1 MPSNYNTR
9 FFFRFDTD
17 AHREMRINIQQR
29 GYTGTAVQRP
39 LGEGAAVLKRDSGN
53 NGIFGTSLEIIAE
66 CNSDDEYAVLYT
78 SDPREFYVELID
90 VDRNVTLWDG
100 FVSPELYSAPEV
112 YPPYD
117 VRIIAVDG
125 LGELKR
131 DNFANPGRTS
141 ILNHLISILSH
152 SGLQTNASN
161 ILVIDSLS
169 CQTPYVPGASLLSS
183 IQVDLGNLTD
193 QEMTCYEAL
202 EAILA
207 TLNLTI
213 TRYGSKWLLIRESDV
228 VVEAGTITAKTAAG
242 ETVVL
247 PVIDY
252 GSAANHDW
260 WPVGRVENEVVPAR
274 NRVSVSLAYARRT
287 MLENADLVNGSGW
300 IYPTRDDSQLAYVEW
315 QQLADGMRP
324 HLVIADNNASVTI
337 RQEIPVHQYSGKLT
351 LRIQTLMYYNRLPR
365 YPVYFRLAVSDGTA
379 LRFLK
384 YHENGNYCEWVSQ
397 SIENKY
403 EEQIAAGYVNNAS
416 SVPLSAF
423 SSKEIEIP
431 GIPLSGTLG
440 IFITAK
446 PTYALASNDFFLGGV
461 YLSQDAVPGYKDTIV
476 IDNGARGS
484 AGDAVSVFGDAPY
497 TPNGLKNVLNITAD
511 GNGVITTDWQTSKF
525 GGELLSVI
533 AMDRALGVALPRL
546 LSKGVLN
553 VPGNAGLPAVIVN
566 PDGIPMLIQ
575 RSSWKLL
582 DDEVEVEILSVPAG
596 SVEITSESI
605 VPMSE
610 DQAEAITGGTAGT
623 SGGGGAPST
632 PVPEEKLFEAI
643 YGNGGITGA
652 KALYDIFIKQVE
664 ADEEQQIEE
673 QLKNATE
680 ILKHLFLVP
689 NDGRPYIRS
698 DIGFVSEDFVSGAGL
713 STTQGG
719 AGGGGSIATLS
730 DVSLSGLA
738 NGNILRYDASV
749 GMWRNESLNLGTA
762 ASYNIGIVAQGDNGL
777 VTGGAVYDAINTI
790 LSSAVKFVGITTTAL
805 TDGSTTSTVT
815 IDGASH
821 TAQRGDVVI
830 YGGKEFLW
838 TGSLWQQM
846 GDEASWALKTVTI
859 TGAGYL
865 TGGGTL
871 EANRTLDIASTYKTH
886 IQNGQTA
893 YGWGNHATAGY
904 ALADNL
910 TTLAGRVTTLEG
922 RTDWDEY
929 LEIDDN
935 GDIHVKGNRGLWSDS
950 FLSGAGLSSSSS
962 GGGSGVDLDAM
973 WGSLTNSV
981 TDAYANT
988 PIALAHIPDINTSK
1002 ITNLESWILGKG
1014 YASASDLSGYLPL
1027 TGGTLTGPLTVGSTL
1042 TVSGLTTF
1050 GSYVDFPN
1058 ASANYIRA
1066 TQATGSFRF
1075 VVGGSA
1081 NSDYAVQIT
1090 ANKLVALTSS
1100 LSVASNIFT
1109 GGFFYARTGDFRLYV
1124 RDTVTT
1130 ESGVDKNAFWFRN
1143 INGTNNLYIGYETC
1157 ATAPTYIY
1165 GNHQGFY
1172 TYNGGNNLAMYM
1184 SSAGNVGIA
1193 TMQPAYKLDVAGDI
1207 RARNRLYIGTGSAY
1221 IEVDSDG
1228 YLHTASGFYSDSFVS
1243 GGGLST
1249 TSGSG
1254 GGGVDLAAM
1263 WNSLTNSVTDAYA
1276 NTPIALAHIPDIT
1289 TAKISNLDSWLS
1301 SQGYVSN
1308 VSISGE
1314 NLRVT
1319 KSNAYTDLTIPFATT
1334 NKRLKAYPGTAS
1346 AGGYDL
1352 NTLLTG
1358 GGITSNYGSMRY
1370 WGNGPS
1376 GAGYGA
1382 AVQIATGRANS
1393 SLDMQLLWDI
1403 DNDAATPTRRMW
1415 WRAANS
1421 LGWSSDWHLIY
1432 DSSTLTKSVL
1442 TDIIG
1447 ATTYAPYNAGG
1458 YLPLAGGTLTGPLT
1472 VGSTLTVSGLTTFGS
1487 YVDFPNASA
1496 NYIRATQATGSFRF
1510 VVGGS
1515 ANSDYAVQITA
1526 NKLVALTSSLSVASN
1541 IFTGGFFYAR
1551 TGDFRLYVRDTVTT
1565 ESGVDKN
1572 AFWFRNINGTNN
1584 LYIGYETCA
1593 TAPTYIY
1600 GNHQGF
1606 YTYNGGNN
1614 LAMYMSSAGNVGI
1627 ATMQPAYKL
1636 DVAGDIR
1643 ARNRLYI
1650 GTGSAY
1656 IEVDSDGYL
1665 HTASGFYSDSFVSG
1679 GGLSTT
1685 SGSGGGGVDLAA
1697 MWNSLT
1703 NSVTDAYAN
1712 TPIALAHIPDITT
1725 AKISNLE
1732 DWISGKGYAT
1742 ASSIPSVLPNP
1753 YSLTFGSKTYDGS
1766 AARTITASDL
1776 GALTSVSVVNN
1787 DATLSR
1793 NSHVTIGVVQ
1803 GIPIRVYTA
1812 SFALTS
1818 EIPVEL
1824 PNPSAL
1830 SFGNK
1835 TYDGS
1840 AARTI
1845 TASDLG
1851 ALTSVSVSNYDATL
1865 SRNQH
1870 VTIARVQGTDIQ
1882 AYVPSFA
1889 LVSEIP
1895 STLPNPYALT
1905 FGSKTYDGSVARSIT
1920 ASDFG
1925 LGSAAS
1931 DINTLFSYFNGYG
1944 AANEA
1949 VQLTTTRTIWGQE
1962 FDGTQNVSGAIS
1974 GATTGAFS
1982 SWVQASYYY
1991 VGSSATA
1998 YLDYRNNMLHA
2009 NVGFYADG
2017 PLSGAGLSTT
2027 SDARMKTDITGI
2039 SFEKARS
2046 VIAELRPVTFR
2057 WRADGTLSAGFVA
2070 QEVAPFLPDAVT
2082 EVGGT
2087 LRLKYDQIF
2096 TYGMAVLSG
2105 LLGKTESIERRVHR
2119 LEGEVQSLREENN
2132 RLRARINA

>member
-1 MPSNYNTR
+1 MSKVYHNRT
-9 FFFRFDTD
+9 
-17 AHREMRINIQQR
+17 
-29 GYTGTAVQRP
+29 TAVTARPRSQRLREAGYYKVNSNSGSNADQTSFETGP
-39 LGEGAAVLKRDSGN
+39 ELFEGIVDN
-53 NGIFGTSLEIIAE
+53 NG
-66 CNSDDEYAVLYT
+66 
-78 SDPREFYVELID
+78 
-90 VDRNVTLWDG
+90 
-100 FVSPELYSAPEV
+100 
-112 YPPYD
+112 
-117 VRIIAVDG
+117 
-125 LGELKR
+125 
-131 DNFANPGRTS
+131 
-141 ILNHLISILSH
+141 
-152 SGLQTNASN
+152 
-161 ILVIDSLS
+161 
-169 CQTPYVPGASLLSS
+169 
-183 IQVDLGNLTD
+183 DL
-193 QEMTCYEAL
+193 
-202 EAILA
+202 
-207 TLNLTI
+207 
-213 TRYGSKWLLIRESDV
+213 
-228 VVEAGTITAKTAAG
+228 
-242 ETVVL
+242 
-247 PVIDY
+247 
-252 GSAANHDW
+252 
-260 WPVGRVENEVVPAR
+260 
-274 NRVSVSLAYARRT
+274 
-287 MLENADLVNGSGW
+287 
-300 IYPTRDDSQLAYVEW
+300 
-315 QQLADGMRP
+315 
-324 HLVIADNNASVTI
+324 
-337 RQEIPVHQYSGKLT
+337 
-351 LRIQTLMYYNRLPR
+351 
-365 YPVYFRLAVSDGTA
+365 
-379 LRFLK
+379 
-384 YHENGNYCEWVSQ
+384 
-397 SIENKY
+397 
-403 EEQIAAGYVNNAS
+403 
-416 SVPLSAF
+416 
-423 SSKEIEIP
+423 
-431 GIPLSGTLG
+431 
-440 IFITAK
+440 
-446 PTYALASNDFFLGGV
+446 
-461 YLSQDAVPGYKDTIV
+461 
-476 IDNGARGS
+476 
-484 AGDAVSVFGDAPY
+484 
-497 TPNGLKNVLNITAD
+497 
-511 GNGVITTDWQTSKF
+511 
-525 GGELLSVI
+525 
-533 AMDRALGVALPRL
+533 
-546 LSKGVLN
+546 
-553 VPGNAGLPAVIVN
+553 
-566 PDGIPMLIQ
+566 
-575 RSSWKLL
+575 
-582 DDEVEVEILSVPAG
+582 
-596 SVEITSESI
+596 
-605 VPMSE
+605 
-610 DQAEAITGGTAGT
+610 
-623 SGGGGAPST
+623 
-632 PVPEEKLFEAI
+632 
-643 YGNGGITGA
+643 TGA
-652 KALYDIFIKQVE
+652 KALYDIFIKQQE
-664 ADEEQQIEE
+664 ADEQQGIEE

-719 AGGGGSIATLS
+719 GGGGGSIATLS

-749 GMWRNESLNLGTA
+749 GMWRNEALNLGTA

-821 TAQRGDVVI
+821 AAQRGDVVI

-859 TGAGYL
+859 TGTGYL

-871 EANRTLDIASTYKTH
+871 EANRTIDIAETYKTM
-886 IQNGQTA
+886 IQHGDTA

-922 RTDWDEY
+922 RTDWDDY

-1027 TGGTLTGPLTVGSTL
+1027 TGGTLTGPLTVDSALSVTDLASFSGHIAL
-1042 TVSGLTTF
+1042 TKV
-1050 GSYVDFPN
+1050 
-1058 ASANYIRA
+1058 SANKILA
-1066 TQATGSFRF
+1066 TASSGAIEFYTG
-1075 VVGGSA
+1075 GDTT
-1081 NSDYAVQIT
+1081 DYAMQIA
-1090 ANKLVALTSS
+1090 ANKAVTI
-1100 LSVASNIFT
+1100 ASNIITPRYIYGT
-1109 GGFFYARTGDFRLYV
+1109 GEDFRLYV
-1124 RDTVTT
+1124 RDYVTSSTVTNRMALRFYNNT
-1130 ESGVDKNAFWFRN
+1130 SSGYCR
-1143 INGTNNLYIGYETC
+1143 LYIGSETASVAPTNIYGKAIGF
-1157 ATAPTYIY
+1157 ATA
-1165 GNHQGFY
+1165 
-1172 TYNGGNNLAMYM
+1172 GGSVMTLNE
-1184 SSAGNVGIA
+1184 SGNVGIG
-1193 TMQPAYKLDVAGDI
+1193 TSNPNHKLDVDGAI
-1207 RARNRLYIGTGSAY
+1207 RARQRLYIGTGGAY
-1221 IEVDSDG
+1221 IEVDSNG

-1243 GGGLST
+1243 GSGLST
-1249 TSGSG
+1249 TQGGG

-1263 WNSLTNSVTDAYA
+1263 WNSLTNSVTDPYA
-1276 NTPIALAHIPDIT
+1276 NTPIAVAHIPDIT
-1289 TAKISNLDSWLS
+1289 TSKIVNLDSWLL

-1308 VSISGE
+1308 VSISGD

-1319 KSNAYTDLTIPFATT
+1319 KGDANTDLVIPFATVA
-1334 NKRLKAYPGTAS
+1334 KKLKAYSGTAS

-1352 NTLLTG
+1352 NTMLSG
-1358 GGITSNYGSMRY
+1358 GGITNNYSSASY
-1370 WGNGPS
+1370 WGHGPS
-1376 GAGYGA
+1376 GVGYGA
-1382 AVQIATGRANS
+1382 AIQMASGRNNDG
-1393 SLDMQLLWDI
+1393 LDMQILWDI
-1403 DNDAATPTRRMW
+1403 NHNTTSPTRRIW
-1415 WRAANS
+1415 WRAHNN
-1421 LGWSSDWHLIY
+1421 LGWADDWHLIY
-1432 DSSTLTKSVL
+1432 DSITLTKSVI
-1442 TDIIG
+1442 TGIIG
-1447 ATTYAPYNAGG
+1447 ADTYAPYNAAG
-1458 YLPLAGGTLTGPLT
+1458 YLPLTGGTLTGPLT
-1472 VGSTLTVSGLTTFGS
+1472 VDSALSVTDLASFSGHIALTKV
-1487 YVDFPNASA
+1487 SA
-1496 NYIRATQATGSFRF
+1496 NKILATASSGAIEFYTG
-1510 VVGGS
+1510 GDTT
-1515 ANSDYAVQITA
+1515 DYAMQIAA
-1526 NKLVALTSSLSVASN
+1526 NKAVTIASN
-1541 IFTGGFFYAR
+1541 IITPRYIYGTGE
-1551 TGDFRLYVRDTVTT
+1551 DFRLYVRDYVTSSTVTNRMALRFYNNT
-1565 ESGVDKN
+1565 SSGYC
-1572 AFWFRNINGTNN
+1572 R
-1584 LYIGYETCA
+1584 LYIGSETASVAPTNIYGKAIGFA
-1593 TAPTYIY
+1593 TA
-1600 GNHQGF
+1600 
-1606 YTYNGGNN
+1606 GGSVMTLNE
-1614 LAMYMSSAGNVGI
+1614 SGNVGI
-1627 ATMQPAYKL
+1627 GTSNPNHKL
-1636 DVAGDIR
+1636 DVDGAIR
-1643 ARNRLYI
+1643 ARQRLYI
-1650 GTGSAY
+1650 GTGGAY
-1656 IEVDSDGYL
+1656 IEVDSNGYL

-1679 GGLSTT
+1679 SGLSTT
-1685 SGSGGGGVDLAA
+1685 QGGGGGGVDLAA

-1703 NSVTDAYAN
+1703 NSVTDPYAN
-1712 TPIALAHIPDITT
+1712 TPIAVAHIPDITT
-1725 AKISNLE
+1725 SKISNLD
-1732 DWISGKGYAT
+1732 DWIAGKGYAL

-1905 FGSKTYDGSVARSIT
+1905 FGSKTYDGSVARTIT

-1944 AANEA
+1944 VANEA
-1949 VQLTTTRTIWGQE
+1949 VQLSTTHTIWGQE

-1982 SWVQASYYY
+1982 SWVQASMLYL
-1991 VGSSATA
+1991 GSSGA
-1998 YLDYRNNMLHA
+1998 YINYQSSMMHSS
-2009 NVGFYADG
+2009 VGFYADG

-2027 SDARMKTDITGI
+2027 SDERLKTAINGI
-2039 SFEKARS
+2039 SFEQARR

-2057 WRADGTLSAGFVA
+2057 WRADGTLSAGFIA

-2105 LLGKTESIERRVHR
+2105 LLGKTESIERRVQR
-2119 LEGEVQSLREENN
+2119 LEREVAALKDENN
-2132 RLRARINA
+2132 RLRAQYHA